1 MEGIRT
7 TITPISGLWA
17 VWEYG
22 AKIGKDFGSACVI
35 CDADGAPKKQVHL
48 KSDTEI
54 ALDGHALFVVAIGD
68 YTILSSYEG
77 KREKYVVYEVVGI
90 DHEFGPV
97 LRRNNSY
104 NGKRWW
110 RKFDKKL
117 SDAKSVVKAKM
128 YCYQCS
134 DVRYALPD

>member
-35 CDADGAPKKQVHL
+35 CDADGAPKKKVRL
-48 KSDTEI
+48 NPNMGVP
-54 ALDGHALFVVAIGD
+54 LDGHALFVVAIGD
-68 YTILSSYEG
+68 YIVRSSYEG
-77 KREKYVVYEVVGI
+77 KREQYIVQEVVGI
-90 DHEFGPV
+90 DQEYGPI

-110 RKFDKKL
+110 RKFDEKL
-117 SDAKSVVKAKM
+117 SDARNAAKAKM

>member
-1 MEGIRT
+1 MEGVRT

-35 CDADGAPKKQVHL
+35 CDADGAPKKRVHL
-48 KSDTEI
+48 KSDAGI

-68 YTILSSYEG
+68 YIVRSSYEG
-77 KREKYVVYEVVGI
+77 KREQYVIQEVIGI
-90 DHEFGPV
+90 DQEYGPI

-110 RKFDKKL
+110 RKFDEKFH
-117 SDAKSVVKAKM
+117 DARNAAKAKM